1 MLARAAGAATTEV
14 AKRRC
19 TDAARTD
26 ALTVRRGANPPVTA
40 DAIGDNCD
48 IDRVTERPT
57 VADPLAADA
66 RVVLWPRR
74 WATCRA
80 KEVTGDGLVA
90 GDGDDALLTT
100 A

>member
-1 MLARAAGAATTEV
+1 M
-14 AKRRC
+14 
-19 TDAARTD
+19 
-26 ALTVRRGANPPVTA
+26 TA

-80 KEVTGDGLVA
+80 REVTGDGLVA
-90 GDGDDALLTT
+90 GDGDDALLTAAWGMASAESGAT
-100 A
+100 DWRTVADGAAPPADEAD